1 MGYNTEHT
9 DVCSYVQ
16 MTVHLDHV
24 CMFFMTS
31 DFPVCMTLL
40 VCLQTSGP
48 QGSLKDGAKSSLQ
61 KSFRVL
67 NEARMLENDVKGM
80 CSIWHSGTSNTRKT
94 LRDCYASSMKKP
106 YQQKRS
112 RIHYLI

>member
-1 MGYNTEHT
+1 
-9 DVCSYVQ
+9 
-16 MTVHLDHV
+16 MTTHLDHLHV
-24 CMFFMTS
+24 SFMTS

-67 NEARMLENDVKGM
+67 NEAKMLENDVKGM
-80 CSIWHSGTSNTRKT
+80 CSIWHSGPLNTRKT
-94 LRDCYASSMKKP
+94 L
-106 YQQKRS
+106 
-112 RIHYLI
+112 